1 MIMFFVYQIL
11 LTLLIIISPIIIL
24 FRIIKNKEDKIR
36 FKEKFGFFSIKNN
49 SKNLIWFHGAS
60 VGELMSV
67 LPIID
72 QYEKNKNINK
82 ILITTSTLSSS
93 RILEKLKYKKVIH
106 QFFPIDH
113 VFFSKKFINYWKP
126 NLAIFLESEIWPSM
140 FKEIKKNSIPL
151 ILLNARITPK
161 SFSRWIK
168 LKHFSQLIFNLIDI
182 AYPQNKETKIFLK
195 KLNVKKINFIG
206 NLKFIE
212 RKETKYPKNEKKLF
226 SNLKRFKTFVAAS
239 THNSEELLAAKT
251 HILLKR
257 KYKKIITII
266 IPRHI
271 HRVNEIINKMN
282 ELQLNVT
289 THSSKN
295 RNLNNIDIYIVDT
308 FGESKKFYKIATT
321 VFVGGS
327 IADKG
332 GQNPLEPARFGTKI
346 LHGPNIGNFSEVY
359 RYLNS
364 LNISS
369 KVRTPIE
376 FSNSI
381 MFKKD
386 MKKVRKIKILGN
398 TILKKTIKELDKLIN
413 NEI

>member
-11 LTLLIIISPIIIL
+11 LTLLLIISPVIIL
-24 FRIIKNKEDKIR
+24 VRIFKNKEDKIR
-36 FKEKFGFFSIKNN
+36 FKEKFGFFSVKNK
-49 SKNLIWFHGAS
+49 SKNLIWVHGAS

-72 QYEKNKNINK
+72 QYEKNKKIDK
-82 ILITTSTLSSS
+82 ILVTTSTLSSS

-168 LKHFSQLIFNLIDI
+168 MKHFSQLIFNLIDI

-195 KLNVKKINFIG
+195 KLNVKIINFIG

-212 RKETKYPKNEKKLF
+212 RNETKYPKNEKKLF
-226 SNLKRFKTFVAAS
+226 SKLKKFKTFIAAS

-257 KYKKIITII
+257 KYKNIITII

-271 HRVNEIINKMN
+271 HRVDEIINEMTK
-282 ELQLNVT
+282 LQLNVT
-289 THSSKN
+289 THSSKKG
-295 RNLNNIDIYIVDT
+295 NLKNTDIYIVDT

-346 LHGPNIGNFSEVY
+346 LHGPNIGNFREVY

-369 KVRTPIE
+369 KVTTPVE

-381 MFKKD
+381 KFKKD

-398 TILKKTIKELDKLIN
+398 TILKKTIKELDKFIN

>member
-1 MIMFFVYQIL
+1 
-11 LTLLIIISPIIIL
+11 
-24 FRIIKNKEDKIR
+24 
-36 FKEKFGFFSIKNN
+36 
-49 SKNLIWFHGAS
+49 
-60 VGELMSV
+60 MSV

-72 QYEKNKNINK
+72 QYEKNKKIDK
-82 ILITTSTLSSS
+82 ILVTTSTLSSS

-168 LKHFSQLIFNLIDI
+168 MKYFSQSIFNLIDI

-195 KLNVKKINFIG
+195 KLNVKIINFIG

-212 RKETKYPKNEKKLF
+212 RNETQYPKNEKKLF
-226 SNLKRFKTFVAAS
+226 SKLKKFKTFIAAS

-257 KYKKIITII
+257 KYKNIITII

-271 HRVNEIINKMN
+271 HRVDEIINEMTK
-282 ELQLNVT
+282 LQLNVT
-289 THSSKN
+289 THSSKKG
-295 RNLNNIDIYIVDT
+295 NLKNTDIYIVDT

-346 LHGPNIGNFSEVY
+346 LHGPNIGNFREVY

-369 KVRTPIE
+369 KVTTPVE

-381 MFKKD
+381 KFKKD

-398 TILKKTIKELDKLIN
+398 TILKKTIKELDKFIN

>member
-1 MIMFFVYQIL
+1 MFFIYQIL
-11 LTLLIIISPIIIL
+11 LTSLIIISPIIIL
-24 FRIIKNKEDKIR
+24 IRIFKNKEDKIR
-36 FKEKFGFFSIKNN
+36 FKEKFGFFSVKNK

-60 VGELMSV
+60 VGELMSA

-72 QYEKNKNINK
+72 ECEKNKHINK

-113 VFFSKKFINYWKP
+113 IFFSKKFISYWKP

-140 FKEIKKNSIPL
+140 FKEIKKKGIPL
-151 ILLNARITPK
+151 LLLNARITPK
-161 SFSRWIK
+161 SFSRWMKIK
-168 LKHFSQLIFNLIDI
+168 YFSQSVFNLIDI

-195 KLNVKKINFIG
+195 KLNVRKINLIG

-212 RKETKYPKNEKKLF
+212 RNETKYPENEKKLF
-226 SNLKRFKTFVAAS
+226 LNLKKFKTFVAAS
-239 THNSEELLAAKT
+239 THNSEELLAART
-251 HILLKR
+251 HILLKK
-257 KYKKIITII
+257 KYKNIITII

-271 HRVNEIINKMN
+271 HRVYEIINEMN
-282 ELQLNVT
+282 KLQLNVT
-289 THSSKN
+289 KHSAKK
-295 RNLNNIDIYIVDT
+295 RNLNNTDIYIVDT

-346 LHGPNIGNFSEVY
+346 LHGPNIGNFKEVY
-359 RYLNS
+359 KYLNS

-369 KVRTPIE
+369 KVRTPVE
-376 FSNSI
+376 FLNSI
-381 MFKKD
+381 KFKK
-386 MKKVRKIKILGN
+386 KHEKSRKDQNSWKN
-398 TILKKTIKELDKLIN
+398 NIKEN
-413 NEI
+413 Y